1 MYNLHIYYPINDF
14 YITLIYYKEESKEL
28 VLKQTLSLGFRDIKP
43 SLQTKD
49 HMQVIKQMM
58 FTMMNVPDQRR
69 ENLGP
74 LNSLQKSRAGLSME
88 GERACRIR
96 REREHIKNNKW
107 SKVRVWGMCQKGLR
121 RVRRLFEPDTDS
133 EPGQVGSEEVVSLS
147 HYKQGTIVSTVEQT
161 A

>member
-1 MYNLHIYYPINDF
+1 MYNLHIYYPITDF

-74 LNSLQKSRAGLSME
+74 LNSLQKSRAGLSVE

-96 REREHIKNNKW
+96 REREHLKNNKW

-121 RVRRLFEPDTDS
+121 RVRRPFEPDTDS
-133 EPGQVGSEEVVSLS
+133 EPGQVGSEDVGLS

>member
-74 LNSLQKSRAGLSME
+74 LNSLQKSRAGLSVE

-96 REREHIKNNKW
+96 REREHLKNNKW